1 MEPASRHV
9 YSNITLGCCLTSP
22 ASIFG
27 KHCRTTS
34 VGRAWLSALGPPLTG
49 IPIITHSGNRLTPY
63 FGGSYEAVLTPS
75 VTQWRVIFP
84 SPSKAIGLLFGC
96 AAVLWEAAV
105 RNRRRYLPALIAM
118 AIAIPTAGIIAP
130 AASAAVG
137 PVGAG
142 FTVTTGDLSF
152 ILKQIKIAERHSATL
167 DSQHPCS
174 TLLNTPGD
182 GIPDAEQVPDTLT
195 SYGLRTVDGTC
206 NNLKVGDQN
215 LSAADQPFPRL
226 TTPVFKAAEGAPA
239 GFFGPGSPAIPSS
252 SYAQKKGFVFDSQ
265 PRTVSNLIDDQT
277 STNPAAVAAAAFPVR
292 TQGNPGLHPCTTD
305 PDISD
310 PANPIAGVPVGC
322 VPSHQTLFIPNVT
335 TDVGLSPPY
344 NTL

>member
-1 MEPASRHV
+1 MA
-9 YSNITLGCCLTSP
+9 G
-22 ASIFG
+22 
-27 KHCRTTS
+27 
-34 VGRAWLSALGPPLTG
+34 
-49 IPIITHSGNRLTPY
+49 
-63 FGGSYEAVLTPS
+63 AVS
-75 VTQWRVIFP
+75 

-105 RNRRRYLPALIAM
+105 RNRRRYLPALIAL
-118 AIAIPTAGIIAP
+118 AIAIPTAGMIAP
-130 AASAAVG
+130 AAQAAVG

-239 GFFGPGSPAIPSS
+239 GFFGPGSPAVNGS
-252 SYAQKKGFVFDSQ
+252 SYAQKNGFVFDSQ

-292 TQGNPGLHPCTTD
+292 SQHNPGLHACTTD
-305 PDISD
+305 PDPD
-310 PANPIAGVPVGC
+310 ALPPVVAAPADC
-322 VPSHQTLFIPNVT
+322 VPSHQTLFIPNVP
-335 TDVGLSPPY
+335 TDVR
-344 NTL
+344 